1 MGWLRLVAG
10 ARWLP
15 YALIGTVAVVVGVSG
30 WSYLKGYASAEKHY
44 LKVMNKAMKEQ
55 YDAMVI
61 MSKKDITTA
70 IRKEARRSQVARS
83 VRDVQ
88 RPINGCAVSAECLR
102 AFNDGVRAAATDTAR
117 ADDDA

>member
-10 ARWLP
+10 ARWFP
-15 YALIGTVAVVVGVSG
+15 YALIGIVVVAGGVSG
-30 WSYLKGYASAEKHY
+30 WAYMKGYANAEKHY

-55 YDAMVI
+55 YDAMMVL
-61 MSKKDITTA
+61 SKKDIETV

-88 RPINGCAVSAECLR
+88 IPASGCTVTPECLR
-102 AFNDGVRAAATDTAR
+102 AFNDGVRAAATDTPR
-117 ADDDA
+117 AD